1 MFFILEILKK
11 PVQTTRIT
19 QQQKIIISRLKKR
32 QQHKKQQYFINK
44 IIKILQVN
52 IISLDIEYSIK
63 YVVVFWL
70 RVRLQHLKAV
80 HTRCNAVSVTG
91 DSTGYCT
98 INCAV

>member
-44 IIKILQVN
+44 IIAILHVN
-52 IISLDIEYSIK
+52 ESLDMEYSIK

-80 HTRCNAVSVTG
+80 HTRCNAVSGTG